1 MTCAAP
7 MHRVINPDTGEWS
20 KVACQCGEV
29 SLWARREYD
38 DVATFMP
45 VQMLAADV
53 VVRVSND

>member
-1 MTCAAP
+1 
-7 MHRVINPDTGEWS
+7 
-20 KVACQCGEV
+20 
-29 SLWARREYD
+29 LWARREYD